1 MKSIFDGIGSYYL
14 MGIPVLFFMLP
25 FVTFMKPLMILA
37 LGVTLVLTGLACS
50 YVAMSLVKKN
60 SEMAISL
67 ITAIF
72 VAFADPWIG
81 IVIGLLLCFVLIDN
95 PKPEKDIV

>member
-1 MKSIFDGIGSYYL
+1 
-14 MGIPVLFFMLP
+14 ML
-25 FVTFMKPLMILA
+25 I
-37 LGVTLVLTGLACS
+37 CS
-50 YVAMSLVKKN
+50 YVTCKEN

-81 IVIGLLLCFVLIDN
+81 IVIGLLLCFVLIDK